1 MIKLILFKVLTF
13 FLFTSFQ
20 GFAQVIRVIDCES
33 KEVIPYFACFD
44 ANANI
49 FLSQGGENGELLM
62 TSKTHGD
69 LIRIKAFGYQDAIL
83 KIDTTRRQLLCM
95 QQKDFTLHEVDVR
108 CQNEFFLGVEAKKSS
123 ACSFV
128 MKIGNDNNYRR
139 GLFFENSDTIYLYEV
154 AFFVDRGSK
163 KGSPF
168 RAVLYEGL
176 IQRINDDA
184 DSEVIFSEPQK
195 VTCRNCWHVIHF
207 AEPVMLTES
216 FLVALEWLP
225 EKTGVDLDFSSDD
238 FHGLKLGTFED
249 NRFLN
254 VLSINFG
261 DWQEVKPMRC
271 EPSAD
276 KMMSPMI
283 RMKVRK

>member
-1 MIKLILFKVLTF
+1 MIKPILFEVLTF
-13 FLFTSFQ
+13 FVLTSIQ
-20 GFAQVIRVIDCES
+20 SFAQVIRVIDCES

-44 ANANI
+44 ANVNI
-49 FLSQGGENGELLM
+49 FLSQGGENGEVLLP
-62 TSKTHGD
+62 TTKHGN
-69 LIRIKAFGYQDAIL
+69 LIRIKAFGYHDAIL
-83 KIDTTRRQLLCM
+83 KIDTSSRQLLCM

-108 CQNEFFLGVEAKKSS
+108 YQNELYLGIQAKKSS

-128 MKIGNDNNYRR
+128 MKSGNDNNYRR
-139 GLFFENSDTIYLYEV
+139 GLFFENSDTIYLDEI
-154 AFFVDRGSK
+154 AFFVNRGSK

-195 VTCRNCWHVIHF
+195 VTCRNCWHTIHF
-207 AEPVMLTES
+207 KEPVMITES

-225 EKTGVDLDFSSDD
+225 GQTGVDLDCVTDG
-238 FHGLKLGTFED
+238 FHGLKLGTNAED
-249 NRFLN
+249 RFIN

-261 DWQEVKPMRC
+261 EWKEAKPMRC
-271 EPSAD
+271 EPSGD
-276 KMMSPMI
+276 KLMSPMI
-283 RMKVRK
+283 RVKVRR